1 MKKQSVIGKI
11 KKQQINQMV
20 GVFLSIAMLLQ
31 AFGGVVFANN
41 LVDEHSHQYIQNQD
55 QFSNHLNSDIPII
68 VIPGIAGTEFRNP
81 ANSVL
86 ELVWINVLWHF
97 QGHLEQMALDTNGL
111 PIIPTVGPVSTG
123 YGANNTYRTLL
134 RDLRAA
140 FGHDR
145 VHFWGYDW
153 RLDNAYNALRL
164 SDFINSLN
172 VPTVNIVAH
181 SMGGLI
187 ASRYIANGYGHR
199 INTLITLGTPFL
211 GSPRV
216 PYIFATGNLV
226 EVPILP
232 GPRNGVRNVSSHMLS
247 AYQMLPFESPYH
259 YIGIGERTG
268 MLWWSELNW
277 APVANERNFIRDS
290 LPMRGVEDS
299 QVPSWVR
306 AGFLERAPHFIE
318 STFINGVHAVETVN
332 SHIIIGNNIPTVHT
346 TVFNRNNA
354 FIETLS
360 FTRGDGT
367 VPVWSQNI
375 NGRVNT
381 ISFNYDHTAL
391 INRPRV
397 INQVVQL
404 INGITPRMAGDV
416 VTDDPFVVIS
426 TTNAT
431 DITITH
437 DGDTLSSTPNDLN
450 TLTHFGTLH
459 FIGPNEE
466 TKILALTADHVYD
479 VLITGTDFGTTD
491 YTIRFYDYNF
501 ELVEERGFLNVPISA
516 DITITTNTNQD
527 EGTILTLTS
536 RRNRFLSITLQ
547 PDYIYNADTGL
558 IRFYEE

>member
-1 MKKQSVIGKI
+1 MKQLSIMKKV
-11 KKQQINQMV
+11 KKQR
-20 GVFLSIAMLLQ
+20 LSQLIGGCLATLMLVQ
-31 AFGGVVFANN
+31 GFGTATLAANTSP
-41 LVDEHSHQYIQNQD
+41 H
-55 QFSNHLNSDIPII
+55 QFSNQLDADIPII

-111 PIIPTVGPVSTG
+111 PIIGTVAPVSTG

-164 SDFINSLN
+164 NDFIDSLN
-172 VPTVNIVAH
+172 VPTVHIVAH

-187 ASRYIANGYGHR
+187 ASRYIADGHGHR

-259 YIGIGERTG
+259 YIGIGNRTG
-268 MLWWSELNW
+268 MLWWSGLEW
-277 APVANERNFIRDS
+277 RPVANERNFIRDS

-299 QVPSWVR
+299 QVPASVR
-306 AGFLERAPHFIE
+306 ASFLNRAPHFIE
-318 STFINGVHAVETVN
+318 STFMNGVHAVETVN

-346 TVFNRNNA
+346 TVFNANND

-367 VPVWSQNI
+367 VPVWSQTI

-391 INRPRV
+391 TNRPRV
-397 INQVVQL
+397 INHIIQL

-416 VTDDPFVVIS
+416 ALDDPFVVIS
-426 TTNAT
+426 TTNRA
-431 DITITH
+431 DITVNY
-437 DGDTLSSTPNDLN
+437 DEEMLSSVDGDLN
-450 TLTHFGTLH
+450 TLTSFGTLH
-459 FIGPNEE
+459 FIGPDEA
-466 TKILALTADHVYD
+466 TKILALTADSVHD
-479 VLITGTDFGTTD
+479 VLITATDFGTTD

-516 DITITTNTNQD
+516 DMTITTNTDQE
-527 EGTILTLTS
+527 EGTTLTLSS
-536 RRNRFLSITLQ
+536 RRNRFFSITLQ
-547 PDYIYNADTGL
+547 PDYIYNVEDGL
-558 IRFYEE
+558 ILFDE